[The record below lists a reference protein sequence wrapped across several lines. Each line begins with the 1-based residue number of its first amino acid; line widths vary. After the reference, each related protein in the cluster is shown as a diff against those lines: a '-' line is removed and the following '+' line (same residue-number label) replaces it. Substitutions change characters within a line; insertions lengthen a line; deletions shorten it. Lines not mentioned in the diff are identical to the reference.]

1 MVGMLFLLEKFF
13 EHMKTF
19 FLRRIHGRKN
29 MQRVIVNKK
38 ETDDMQLA
46 NLDPAT
52 SSYLS
57 KFVSLKELF
66 IKIHIVTAQENNMQL
81 TKGQTCLYF
90 SFITFCWL
98 CIIEFR
104 IWMCFSSC
112 RNFLIFSW
120 FSSYMLLYV
129 IVSLNFVFLWFR
141 IKSINY
147 DIKSRS
153 NYLEFDI
160 E

>member
-19 FLRRIHGRKN
+19 SFLRRIHGRKN

-66 IKIHIVTAQENNMQL
+66 IKNT
-81 TKGQTCLYF
+81 Y
-90 SFITFCWL
+90 
-98 CIIEFR
+98 
-104 IWMCFSSC
+104 
-112 RNFLIFSW
+112 
-120 FSSYMLLYV
+120 SYCP
-129 IVSLNFVFLWFR
+129 R
-141 IKSINY
+141 K
-147 DIKSRS
+147 
-153 NYLEFDI
+153 
-160 E
+160 